1 MPTFKYEAVDS
12 KGKMV
17 KERIEAASSEEA
29 LERIREK
36 KLHPT
41 RVKKLRGRDET
52 PARGKKKSKGKMN
65 LDISIGGV
73 KAKQINTFTR
83 QLSTLQDAGIPII
96 QSLNILESQ
105 TKKGLFRKIQN
116 NMITD
121 IQGGDTLSGAMSK
134 QPKAFDKLYV
144 SIINAGE
151 VGGALD
157 IILRRLADYR
167 EKMAR
172 LKRKIISAMTY
183 PVSVVVISLA
193 IISGIMIKVIPQ
205 FSKMFAEMEIDLPG
219 ITLAL
224 VRISDFMVERWY
236 AIFGIPVGIFIL
248 YKLIR
253 RNEEYRFVID
263 KMKFKIPIMG
273 NIINKSVISKFV
285 RTLSTL
291 VNSGVPILDALNSVK
306 DITGNLAM
314 TRAIE
319 SMHNSIREGESIAKP
334 LREANICEL
343 MVVNMID
350 IGEQSG
356 ELDKMLEKV
365 ADNYDEEIDAAVDGM
380 VSMIEP
386 LMIVFLGGAIGTIV
400 IALFM
405 PLIKMMDSI
414 G

>member
-1 MPTFKYEAVDS
+1 MPTYKYEAVDS

-36 KLHPT
+36 RLHPT

-52 PARGKKKSKGKMN
+52 PARGKKKSKGKLD

-96 QSLNILESQ
+96 QSLNILVSQ

-116 NMITD
+116 DMITD

-167 EKMAR
+167 EKIAK

-183 PVSVVVISLA
+183 PVSVIFISLA
-193 IISGIMIKVIPQ
+193 IITGIMMKVIPQ
-205 FSKMFAEMEIDLPG
+205 FSKMFAEMEIELPM

-224 VRISDFMVERWY
+224 VRLSDFLVARWY
-236 AIFGIPVGIFIL
+236 VIFGIPVGIFIL

-253 RNEEYRFVID
+253 RNTEIRFVID

-319 SMHNSIREGESIAKP
+319 SMHNSIREGESIANP

-365 ADNYDEEIDAAVDGM
+365 ADNYDDEIDTAVDGM

-405 PLIKMMDSI
+405 PLIKMMDSL